1 MEFYR
6 SSAVGTALTKA
17 LNTMLESE
25 EISMDDALKILE
37 EFDTN
42 FVALL
47 RDHLVLKKDLECMEI
62 KGQLSSYNN
71 LDAFWKI
78 DAENVTAVI
87 GGNEVVFARARLL
100 FMK

>member
-6 SSAVGTALTKA
+6 SSAVGVALTKA

-25 EISMDDALKILE
+25 QISMEDAVKILE
-37 EFDTN
+37 EFDVN

-47 RDHLVLKKDLECMEI
+47 RDNLVIKKDLECMEI
-62 KGQLSSYNN
+62 RGQLSSYNN

-87 GGNEVVFARARLL
+87 GGSELKFGRARFL